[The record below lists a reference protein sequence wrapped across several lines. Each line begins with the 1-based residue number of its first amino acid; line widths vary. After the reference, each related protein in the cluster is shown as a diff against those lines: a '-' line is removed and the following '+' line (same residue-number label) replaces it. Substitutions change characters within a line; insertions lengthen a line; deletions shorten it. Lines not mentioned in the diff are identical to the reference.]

1 MTLKEKIEDALGKI
15 VHPGTKLSIMR
26 MKVVKDL
33 SVDDEGVVTLT
44 YRPSSPVSS
53 FAFQIGRDIKKSIQQ
68 IEGVKGVEIKVSGYN
83 RGKELMEV
91 LKQA

>member
-33 SVDDEGVVTLT
+33 SVDDEL
-44 YRPSSPVSS
+44 SL
-53 FAFQIGRDIKKSIQQ
+53 IHI
-68 IEGVKGVEIKVSGYN
+68 
-83 RGKELMEV
+83 
-91 LKQA
+91 